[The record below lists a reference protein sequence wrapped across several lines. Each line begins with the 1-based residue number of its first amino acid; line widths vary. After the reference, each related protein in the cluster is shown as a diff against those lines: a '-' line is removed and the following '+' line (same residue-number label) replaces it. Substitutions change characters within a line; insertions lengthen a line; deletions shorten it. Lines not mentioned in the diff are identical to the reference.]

1 MKPAPRLL
9 LAVGLWALS
18 AISLLFFS
26 GSIASLLWWA
36 AGAILAAFALLDLLH
51 GWRRPAPSAERI
63 VPNALSVQQPHAI
76 KVRIPSAE
84 LPARATLA
92 DHHPGDDPLTGL
104 PSLLTRAENELTEFT
119 YHYRPSRRGPVAFGD
134 LEFWFPSQLGF
145 WSLRKTCPAH
155 CIVPV
160 YPDFSRISQTQLD
173 ANHSFLLTGSRL
185 KPRRGEGMEF
195 HQLREYHPGD
205 SLRQID
211 WKATARR
218 RSLISREYQDE
229 QNQQVL
235 IMLDG
240 GRRLGMPVG
249 KLTGFDHA
257 LNASLLL
264 AWSALKQKDKAGAM
278 LFSGDQPRWLPPVQ
292 GQNGLNH
299 LLNGLYDLHPS
310 QHASDFSLAARQLV
324 RHSRRRAL
332 VVLVTRLQH
341 EDLDDL
347 LSAVGLMRR
356 HHLVLIA
363 DMLLPEQEALARKPV
378 EDFDQALTVCADAQ
392 EQKQREQLHTRL
404 RHAGA
409 LVTSAT
415 PQNMPQ
421 QLNHLYLALKR
432 SGRL

>member
-9 LAVGLWALS
+9 IAVALWALS

-104 PSLLTRAENELTEFT
+104 PCLLTRAENELTEFT

-195 HQLREYHPGD
+195 HQLRE
-205 SLRQID
+205 L
-211 WKATARR
+211 
-218 RSLISREYQDE
+218 SLIH
-229 QNQQVL
+229 
-235 IMLDG
+235 I
-240 GRRLGMPVG
+240 
-249 KLTGFDHA
+249 
-257 LNASLLL
+257 
-264 AWSALKQKDKAGAM
+264 
-278 LFSGDQPRWLPPVQ
+278 
-292 GQNGLNH
+292 
-299 LLNGLYDLHPS
+299 
-310 QHASDFSLAARQLV
+310 
-324 RHSRRRAL
+324 
-332 VVLVTRLQH
+332 
-341 EDLDDL
+341 
-347 LSAVGLMRR
+347 
-356 HHLVLIA
+356 
-363 DMLLPEQEALARKPV
+363 
-378 EDFDQALTVCADAQ
+378 
-392 EQKQREQLHTRL
+392 
-404 RHAGA
+404 
-409 LVTSAT
+409 
-415 PQNMPQ
+415 
-421 QLNHLYLALKR
+421 
-432 SGRL
+432 